1 MIDCRCPKC
10 GKLFEVASSA
20 DFGAPF
26 TCVAC
31 GFRNT
36 LDTGHLAHFR
46 LPESILLQLVG
57 KDGQPLEVSG
67 VVLILEYGYQLPPLR
82 TDEQG
87 RVVVPERMFQEA
99 QKDDVSRDRGD
110 YTLNRR
116 IDVAVP
122 TDEELRTI
130 AGRRRSSGWGVSS
143 LEEKMYGNMEGLVS
157 AYVSNKNSSIKPIK
171 MTIDLEKATGIVD
184 VSLKVQ

>member
-20 DFGAPF
+20 DFGTAF
-26 TCVAC
+26 TCAAC
-31 GFRNT
+31 GFRDT

-46 LPESILLQLVG
+46 LPESIRLQLVG
-57 KDGQPLEVSG
+57 EDGQPLEVSG

-82 TDEQG
+82 TDAHG

-122 TDEELRTI
+122 SDEELRTI
-130 AGRRRSSGWGVSS
+130 ASRRRSSGWGVSS
-143 LEEKMYGNMEGLVS
+143 LEEKLYGNIDALVS
-157 AYVSNKNSSIKPIK
+157 AYMSNNNSSIKPTK
-171 MTIDLEKATGIVD
+171 MTIDLENAAGIVD
-184 VSLKVQ
+184 LSLKVQ